1 VGIITRYAWS
11 QEAPSELVNL
21 GRERFRE
28 VGPDV
33 LLGDLSAC
41 NRFDVMERLGE
52 IKVPT
57 LVVAGSADRLAPVE
71 YAHHLAERISE
82 AQIAIVEGAGHMVML
97 VRPTEVAKSI
107 QRFLAVGRKI
117 TQVV

>member
-1 VGIITRYAWS
+1 
-11 QEAPSELVNL
+11 
-21 GRERFRE
+21 
-28 VGPDV
+28 
-33 LLGDLSAC
+33 
-41 NRFDVMERLGE
+41 
-52 IKVPT
+52 
-57 LVVAGSADRLAPVE
+57 
-71 YAHHLAERISE
+71 LAERISE